1 MKDTMMYNKITFR
14 ILFSCMLITSQSLF
28 AQTWQQIFDEC
39 KFIMTD
45 KEKDIL
51 IRQQAAFALKA
62 APIIA
67 SPEIKNIPIIGSEEK
82 LIDLRLVS
90 VKRIA
95 MLPDAPTPF
104 YAPTFNS
111 GLLSGSKMRHSIL
124 QKLADMVKHID
135 SLAAVFGYQP
145 GQIDVRVFEGLRD
158 LKTQEQL
165 FNNKKK
171 EILAQNPN
179 MTPEA
184 AEQETSKWVSPIKN
198 NVPVHS
204 TGAAIDIRLWDNKQG
219 DFLDM
224 GSFGVIWGSN
234 PYAPTFSEQI
244 TDAQKRNRL
253 YCLLVA
259 CRAGLINYVF
269 EFWHFSSGDRYAAYW
284 QEKEPSKR
292 AALFGPIA
300 E

>member
-14 ILFSCMLITSQSLF
+14 ILFSCMLIAGQSLF
-28 AQTWQQIFDEC
+28 AQTWQQIFGEF
-39 KFIMTD
+39 KSIMTD
-45 KEKDIL
+45 LEKEML
-51 IRQQAAFALKA
+51 IGQQAAFALKA
-62 APIIA
+62 APVIA
-67 SPEIKNIPIIGSEEK
+67 SAEIKSIPIVDQEEK
-82 LIDLRLVS
+82 LIDLRQESINRVT
-90 VKRIA
+90 

-104 YAPTFNS
+104 YAPTYNS
-111 GLLSGSKMRHSIL
+111 GFPNGSKMRYSIL
-124 QKLADMVKHID
+124 QKLADMVNHLD
-135 SLAAVFGYQP
+135 CLAAVFGYQP
-145 GQIDVRVFEGLRD
+145 GQIDVKVFEGLRD

-204 TGAAIDIRLWDNKQG
+204 TGAAIDIRLWDNKKG
-219 DFLDM
+219 DFVDM

-244 TDAQKRNRL
+244 TDVQKRNRL
-253 YCLLVA
+253 YCLLAA